1 LHEDKVK
8 PLVQKYLE
16 SLITEPFIA
25 LLNLLVLK
33 GANPHA
39 KVDKN
44 EFYRELDLH
53 KRRIA
58 MVGEA
63 REGLSIINTKPETV
77 KTRKEV
83 LAEQKVEK

>member
-1 LHEDKVK
+1 
-8 PLVQKYLE
+8 
-16 SLITEPFIA
+16 
-25 LLNLLVLK
+25 
-33 GANPHA
+33 
-39 KVDKN
+39 
-44 EFYRELDLH
+44 
-53 KRRIA
+53 

>member
-1 LHEDKVK
+1 MD
-8 PLVQKYLE
+8 

-25 LLNLLVLK
+25 LLKLLVLK

-39 KVDKN
+39 KVDKI
-44 EFYRELDLH
+44 EFYRELDQH
-53 KRRIA
+53 RRHIA

-63 REGLSIINTKPETV
+63 REGLQTVTTKAETV

-83 LAEQKVEK
+83 LAEQKAEN